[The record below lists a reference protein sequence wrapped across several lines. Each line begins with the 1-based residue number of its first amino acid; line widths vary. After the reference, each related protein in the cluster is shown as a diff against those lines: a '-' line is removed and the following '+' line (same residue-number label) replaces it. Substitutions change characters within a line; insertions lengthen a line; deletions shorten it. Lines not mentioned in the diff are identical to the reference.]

1 MAKQDPAFNKV
12 GQPDGLDGEFKVS
25 DALTMTA
32 RVLESG
38 TSYAMALLLNIQH
51 FDRAIQ
57 AETRITQL
65 EKDLRKNNKRLLNI
79 DKLIKSDRRK
89 GKRRKEDLGLPPGV
103 GERRT
108 GTDRRSP

>member
-1 MAKQDPAFNKV
+1 MA
-12 GQPDGLDGEFKVS
+12 
-25 DALTMTA
+25 A

-38 TSYAMALLLNIQH
+38 TSYAIALQLNIQH

-65 EKDLRKNNKRLLNI
+65 EKNLQEYNKRVLNI
-79 DKLIKSDRRK
+79 EKWIKSDRRK
-89 GKRRKEDLGLPPGV
+89 GKRRQEDLGLPPDDD
-103 GERRT
+103 ERRT

>member
-1 MAKQDPAFNKV
+1 MTEQDPVFSKA
-12 GQPDGLDGEFKVS
+12 GEIDGLGDKFKVS
-25 DALTMTA
+25 DALTMAA

-65 EKDLRKNNKRLLNI
+65 ENNLQENNIRLL
-79 DKLIKSDRRK
+79 KVEKWIKSDRRR
-89 GKRRKEDLGLPPGV
+89 GERRQEDLGPPPGV
-103 GERRT
+103 EERRT
-108 GTDRRSP
+108 RTDHRSL